1 MMAVLGAL
9 KSWED
14 LLSKQCVVLFTDSE
28 AVRGAFLKSWSAK
41 EDSDLL
47 TSLIFDIE
55 ARFEVPVWIQGP

>member
-1 MMAVLGAL
+1 MAVLGAL

-14 LLSKQCVVLFTDSE
+14 LLSKVLFTDSE

-55 ARFEVPVWIQGP
+55 ARFEVPVWIEGP